1 MTATIHQTRVRLFS
15 VPLIRSWGPA
25 VRQNYLIT
33 CEIRDS
39 AGRSGTGFTWTP
51 QIGAHAIAALL
62 LRDCCP
68 MIRGWDAHPAAV
80 WDKLWR
86 SLHEAGGAGVTTL
99 AMAAIDTAL
108 WDLTLRARGETLV
121 SRLGQRRRLVEK
133 YGSGINYDDDHDALR
148 EQAKRWVARGY
159 AGVKIKVGHPSLE
172 DDMRRCEIVRDVIG
186 PHRRLMID
194 ANQRWNID
202 QASHAIDALSRFD
215 LHWVEEPILADDAE
229 GYALLKRRT
238 GATIAAGE
246 NHRTVYEFRRL
257 IQLAA
262 CDVIQPNVARVGGV
276 TPFLRIA
283 TVAAS
288 SGVRVCPHHLPEISG
303 QLALCMAEEEL
314 VENIEDSSFA
324 ELGIVVPFEEREMDS
339 EHGFRFN
346 GPGLGLEFDF
356 DRLSHFEIDLPAS
369 E

>member
-1 MTATIHQTRVRLFS
+1 MTATIDQIRVRLFS
-15 VPLIRSWGPA
+15 VPLIRPWGPE

-68 MIRGWDAHPAAV
+68 IIRGWDAHPAAV

-108 WDLTLRARGETLV
+108 WDLTLRAHGETLV
-121 SRLGQRRRLVEK
+121 SRLGQRRSLVGK

-148 EQAKRWVARGY
+148 EQARRWVGRGY
-159 AGVKIKVGHPSLE
+159 DAVKIKVGHPSLE
-172 DDMRRCEIVRDVIG
+172 DDIRRCEIVRNEIG
-186 PHRRLMID
+186 PHRQLMID

-202 QASHAIDALSRFD
+202 QATRALDALSRFG
-215 LHWVEEPILADDAE
+215 LHWVEEPILADDVE

-257 IQLAA
+257 IQLGA
-262 CDVIQPNVARVGGV
+262 CDVVQPNVSRVGGL

-283 TVAAS
+283 AVAAA
-288 SGVRVCPHHLPEISG
+288 SGVRVCPHHLPEVSG

-314 VENIEDSSFA
+314 VESIEDSSFA
-324 ELGIVVPFEEREMDS
+324 ELGILASSEERETNS
-339 EHGFRFN
+339 GLRSN
-346 GPGLGLEFDF
+346 GVGLDLEFDF
-356 DRLSHFEIDLPAS
+356 DRLSRFEIALPAS
-369 E
+369 Q